1 MSINHRLYASF
12 GLIVAIMVTLL
23 SIAYSNFSKL
33 SQANGW
39 NVHTYEVLEGQEA
52 ILGSLVNMETGA
64 RGFALTGSEQSLEPY
79 EAGKAAFAKALE
91 KTRTLTADN
100 AAQQTRLQAVQQLE
114 QQWLKAAVEPVLE
127 MRRSV
132 TAGGEKIETVIAFEQ
147 AGRGKQMMDAMRGK
161 LKELAADERVL
172 LAQRSSD
179 AAALES
185 RTSAVLLIGGAIAV
199 LLAAM
204 TALALVRMIM
214 QPLKAILHATEDLR
228 AGEGDLTFRLPAQK
242 AEFGQVTESLNGFIR
257 KLHDIILEVRSGTET
272 IASAS
277 QEIASGNLDL
287 SSRTEQQA
295 SSLEETA
302 SSMEELT
309 STVRQNADNAR
320 QANGLAQSASEVA
333 IKGGV
338 VVAQVVGTMDA
349 INASAR
355 KIVDIIAVIDGIAF
369 QTNILALNA
378 AVEAARAG
386 EQGRGFAVV
395 ATEVRNLAHRSAAAA
410 KEIKDL
416 INDSVEKVEAGSV
429 LVDQAG
435 STMDDIVAS
444 VRRVSDIIGD
454 ISAASHEQEGGIN
467 QINQA
472 ISEMDSVTQQNAA
485 LVEEAAAA
493 SESLQDQAH
502 QLAQVVSGF
511 RLNAEPAATAHGPAA
526 VAPLKLARQSAAKP
540 ARHMGGL
547 RIAAG

>member
-1 MSINHRLYASF
+1 
-12 GLIVAIMVTLL
+12 
-23 SIAYSNFSKL
+23 
-33 SQANGW
+33 
-39 NVHTYEVLEGQEA
+39 
-52 ILGSLVNMETGA
+52 METGA
-64 RGFALTGSEQSLEPY
+64 RGFALTGNASSLEPY
-79 EAGKAAFAKALE
+79 EAGKSVFAKALE
-91 KTRTLTADN
+91 GTRKLTADN
-100 AAQQTRLQAVQQLE
+100 AAQQSRLQAIGELE
-114 QQWLKAAVEPVLE
+114 QQWQQAAVAPSMAL
-127 MRRSV
+127 RRSV
-132 TAGGEKIETVIAFEQ
+132 AAGGEKMDAVVAFEQ
-147 AGRGKQMMDAMRGK
+147 AGRGKQMMDAMRAK
-161 LKELAADERVL
+161 LGELAAAEQQL
-172 LAQRSSD
+172 LEQRSRD

-185 RTSAVLLIGGAIAV
+185 RTSMILLFGGATAV
-199 LLAAM
+199 LLAAV

-214 QPLKAILHATEDLR
+214 QPLKTILHATEDLR

-242 AEFGQVTESLNGFIR
+242 AEFGQVSDSLNGFIG

-277 QEIASGNLDL
+277 QEIASGNQDL

-309 STVRQNADNAR
+309 GTVRQNADNAR

-333 IKGGV
+333 AKGGA

-349 INASAR
+349 ISESAR
-355 KIVDIIAVIDGIAF
+355 KIVDIIAVIDVIGY
-369 QTNILALNA
+369 QTNSGALNA
-378 AVEAARAG
+378 AVVGARAG

-416 INDSVEKVEAGSV
+416 INDSVEKVEAGSA
-429 LVDQAG
+429 LVNQAG
-435 STMDDIVAS
+435 STMDEVVAS

-472 ISEMDSVTQQNAA
+472 ITEMDSVTQQNAA

-493 SESLQDQAH
+493 SEALQDQAR

-511 RLNAEPAATAHGPAA
+511 RLDARAGAPVEQPAAS
-526 VAPLKLARQSAAKP
+526 SAAPRHLVNRSGAKKP
-540 ARHMGGL
+540 ARLTSGL
-547 RIAAG
+547 RLAAAS